1 MEMEDLFSEVGQKD
15 AHEKGLFDELQKPA
29 RARQILTL
37 TGLEFDATL
46 GVLSHE
52 KREPQPIRVDAEIH
66 LGLQPLLPQGDD
78 IQNVLDYR
86 AVREIILETCTSKHV
101 NLLETMIGQLAERL
115 SCLPGVQGVRLK
127 VAKLKIFDDC
137 EVAIRVEAGQW

>member
-1 MEMEDLFSEVGQKD
+1 MENLFSEVGQYD
-15 AHEKGLFDELQKPA
+15 GHAAGAFDELRKPA
-29 RARQILTL
+29 RASQILAL
-37 TGLEFDATL
+37 KGLEFDATL

-52 KREPQPIRVDAEIH
+52 KQAPQPIRVDAEIN
-66 LGLQPLLPQGDD
+66 LGLQPLLPLGDD

-86 AVREIILETCTSKHV
+86 EVREIILEACTSKHV

-115 SCLPGVQGVRLK
+115 SCLPGVLGVRLK

-137 EVAIRVEAGQW
+137 EVAIRAEVGQW